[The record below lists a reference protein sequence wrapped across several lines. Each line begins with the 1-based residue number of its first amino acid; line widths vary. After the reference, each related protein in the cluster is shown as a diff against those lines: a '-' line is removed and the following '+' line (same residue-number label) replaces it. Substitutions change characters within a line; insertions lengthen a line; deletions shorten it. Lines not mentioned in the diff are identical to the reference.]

1 MPKLHGVNLS
11 PFVRKVRV
19 ALAEKNIAY
28 EQDPVLPFGPR
39 EELMKISPLG
49 KIPVYEEDGFTVP
62 DSSVIISYLEQTHPN
77 PPLYPSDPRDRARAL
92 FLEEFADTRI
102 LERVQPVFFERVVN
116 PRFMNKETDSARVE
130 EALKEGL
137 PPVFDYLESQ
147 VSQGDAAVA
156 GRFSVADIAIGS
168 FFVNLMHAG
177 EKVDASR
184 WPKLAAYLEAVHAR
198 PSFKALIEEESKALA

>member
-92 FLEEFADTRI
+92 FLEEYADTRL
-102 LERVQPVFFERVVN
+102 LERMQPIFFERVVN

-137 PPVFDYLESQ
+137 PPVLDYLESQ

>member
-92 FLEEFADTRI
+92 FLEEYADTRI
-102 LERVQPVFFERVVN
+102 LERVQPVFFERVVG
-116 PRFMNKETDSARVE
+116 PRFMNKETDSARVD

-137 PPVFDYLESQ
+137 PPVLDYLESQ